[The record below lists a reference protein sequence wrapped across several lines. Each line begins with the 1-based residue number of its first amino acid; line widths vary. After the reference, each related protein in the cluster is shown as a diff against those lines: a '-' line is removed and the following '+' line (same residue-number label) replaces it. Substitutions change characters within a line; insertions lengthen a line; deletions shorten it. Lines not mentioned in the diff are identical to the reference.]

1 MIEEKISLEK
11 YTKTTLEEKGIFLK
25 KSLGQNFLIN
35 QNIIDRI
42 IEVSEVNKNDI
53 VLEIGPGIGAL
64 TKSLVMHAK
73 HVIAIEIDDRF
84 IDVLNR
90 ELNKYD
96 NFTVVHNDV
105 LKLNIDELIEKTIKK
120 IESKINEG
128 GVELNKQKY
137 NIKVVANLPYY
148 ISTPVLIKLIESK
161 KIEKIYIMLQK
172 ELAERFLAQT
182 GTRASSSI
190 TYYISY
196 YTDIKKEIN
205 ISKNNFKPVP
215 KVDSQVISL
224 KKREYFKKAKN
235 EEILFK
241 LIQIGFMQR
250 RKTYLNNIKNF
261 SNSKNQ
267 IKIKSKDDLSI
278 TTEKIE
284 KIFIKLNIPFIIRAE
299 EITLDQYIEITNLI

>member
-1 MIEEKISLEK
+1 
-11 YTKTTLEEKGIFLK
+11 
-25 KSLGQNFLIN
+25 
-35 QNIIDRI
+35 
-42 IEVSEVNKNDI
+42 
-53 VLEIGPGIGAL
+53 
-64 TKSLVMHAK
+64 
-73 HVIAIEIDDRF
+73 
-84 IDVLNR
+84 
-90 ELNKYD
+90 
-96 NFTVVHNDV
+96 
-105 LKLNIDELIEKTIKK
+105 
-120 IESKINEG
+120 
-128 GVELNKQKY
+128 
-137 NIKVVANLPYY
+137 
-148 ISTPVLIKLIESK
+148 
-161 KIEKIYIMLQK
+161 MLQK

>member
-105 LKLNIDELIEKTIKK
+105 LKLNLDELIEKTIKK

-261 SNSKNQ
+261 SNSK
-267 IKIKSKDDLSI
+267 IG
-278 TTEKIE
+278 
-284 KIFIKLNIPFIIRAE
+284 RASCRE
-299 EITLDQYIEITNLI
+299 RV

>member
-105 LKLNIDELIEKTIKK
+105 LKLNLDELIEKTIKK

-261 SNSKNQ
+261 SNSKN
-267 IKIKSKDDLSI
+267 KSKSKEDLSI

>member
-53 VLEIGPGIGAL
+53 VIEIGPGIGAL
-64 TKSLVMHAK
+64 TKSLVMLAA

-84 IDVLNR
+84 IDVLNK
-90 ELNKYD
+90 ELNKHD

-105 LKLNIDELIEKTIKK
+105 LKLNLDELIEETIKK
-120 IESKINEG
+120 IESKTDEDET
-128 GVELNKQKY
+128 ELNKQRY

-196 YTDIKKEIN
+196 YTDIKKEID

-261 SNSKNQ
+261 SNSKN
-267 IKIKSKDDLSI
+267 KSKSKEDLSI

-284 KIFIKLNIPFIIRAE
+284 KIFIKLNIPITIRAE
-299 EITLDQYIEITNLI
+299 EITLDQYIEITNLV